1 MAKKKKIEEIEETP
15 KPTEVSNET
24 TEVAEVEETKT
35 EEVDLSKFKSKD
47 NPSVIKVDL
56 SKPPVKKETKED
68 GVPEQKT
75 EGVDEDTSTGPVS
88 EVIEEVRE
96 QDTETTTKEKEE
108 VSVLQEITDEE
119 TSEEVKEVVEEI
131 KEELKENPQL
141 ELPENVEKLVTFMK
155 DTGGTVEDYV
165 RLNADYSN
173 VDNDVLLKEYYK
185 QTKPHLDIEEI
196 NFLMEDKFSFDE
208 EYDEERAV
216 RKKKLAKKEEIAK
229 AKNFLDDLK
238 GKYYDEIKLRPGVTQ
253 EQQKAMDF
261 FNRYNKEQETAK
273 KQHDSFVST
282 TKNYFT
288 KDFKGFEFDLGEK
301 KFRYGVSNPNDVA
314 DTQSDI
320 STLIGKFLDKE
331 GNVKDYKGYH
341 KAMYAAQNADTIAQH
356 FYEQGKTD
364 AIKDVSARSKNIS
377 DKPRATTSGDIYL
390 GGLRVKA
397 VSGVDS
403 SKLRI
408 KTRNK

>member
-47 NPSVIKVDL
+47 NPTVIKVDL

-68 GVPEQKT
+68 RVPEQKT

-88 EVIEEVRE
+88 EVVEEVRE
-96 QDTETTTKEKEE
+96 QDTEPTTEEE
-108 VSVLQEITDEE
+108 VSVIQEITNEE
-119 TSEEVKEVVEEI
+119 TEEIVEEI
-131 KEELKENPQL
+131 KEELQENPQL

-196 NFLMEDKFSFDE
+196 DFLMEDKFSFDE

-253 EQQKAMDF
+253 EQQKATDF
-261 FNRYNKEQETAK
+261 FNRYNEEQNAMQ
-273 KQHDSFVST
+273 QHRNTFKDA
-282 TKNYFT
+282 TKNYFNQ
-288 KDFKGFEFDLGEK
+288 DFKGFEFNLGEK
-301 KFRYGVSNPNDVA
+301 KFRYGVNNASDVGDAQSN
-314 DTQSDI
+314 I
-320 STLIGKFLDKE
+320 STFIGKFLNDK
-331 GNVKDYKGYH
+331 GDVVDYKGYH
-341 KAMYAAQNADTIAQH
+341 KAIYAARNADTIAKH
-356 FYEQGKTD
+356 FYEQGQAD
-364 AIKDVSARSKNIS
+364 AIKDITAKSKNIS
-377 DKPRATTSGDIYL
+377 DKPRASSPGNVYV
-390 GGLRVKA
+390 GGLKVKA
-397 VSGVDS
+397 ISGVDS
-403 SKLRI
+403 SRLKV
-408 KTRNK
+408 KQK

>member
-1 MAKKKKIEEIEETP
+1 MAKKKKIEKIEE
-15 KPTEVSNET
+15 PTKTAEVSNET
-24 TEVAEVEETKT
+24 TETTKVEETKK
-35 EEVDLSKFKSKD
+35 EEIDLSKFKSKD

-68 GVPEQKT
+68 ELPEQKT
-75 EGVDEDTSTGPVS
+75 EGVDEDTSTGPIS
-88 EVIEEVRE
+88 EVVEEVRE
-96 QDTETTTKEKEE
+96 QDTGSTTEKEE
-108 VSVLQEITDEE
+108 VSVLQEITNEE
-119 TSEEVKEVVEEI
+119 TSEDAKEVVEEI
-131 KEELKENPQL
+131 KEELKENPQI

-185 QTKPHLDIEEI
+185 QIKPHLDIEEI
-196 NFLMEDKFSFDE
+196 DFLMEDKFSYDE

-216 RKKKLAKKEEIAK
+216 RKKKLALKEEVAK

-238 GKYYDEIKLRPGVTQ
+238 DKYYDEIKLRPGVTQ